1 MGRYTGPKHRVSR
14 RFAENIWGTKKSP
27 LGSKPYK
34 PGQHGP
40 TARRGKTSNYKEG
53 LNEKQKV
60 KFFYQVREAQFL
72 RMYVKAS
79 SMGGNKGENLFQLL
93 ERRLDNMVYRMG
105 FAPTNRAARQLVA
118 HGHIL
123 VNGKKVDR
131 SAYLVDI
138 GDKVSIRD
146 KSKNHLQIQES
157 VAGKPDTVNY
167 VQVDFAKLE
176 GELIQIPKRKDIPTI
191 ANERLIVEFLSR

>member
-27 LGSKPYK
+27 LAGKPYK

-40 TARRGKTSNYKEG
+40 NARRGKTSTYKAG
-53 LNEKQKV
+53 LNEKQKI
-60 KFFYQVREAQFL
+60 KFFYQLREAQFL
-72 RMYVKAS
+72 RFYDKAS
-79 SMGGNKGENLFQLL
+79 RMGGNKGENLFQLL

-118 HGHIL
+118 HGHIE

-131 SAYLVDI
+131 SAFLVDI

-146 KSKNHLQIQES
+146 KSKNHLQVQEA
-157 VAGKPDTVNY
+157 VASKPDTVNY
-167 VQVDFAKLE
+167 VQVDFDKLI
-176 GELIQIPKRKDIPTI
+176 GELIQIPKRKDIPTV